1 MTPAEIRTLVH
12 RAIGRV
18 APEADL
24 SKVAGDVDIRD
35 ELDIDSM
42 DFVNFITE
50 LHQELSI
57 DIPERE
63 YSELST
69 VDGAVRY
76 LSRRLERQPV
86 ARA

>member
-1 MTPAEIRTLVH
+1 MTPVEIRTLVL

-24 SKVAGDVDIRD
+24 SKVPGNVDIRD

-42 DFVNFITE
+42 DFVNFVTE
-50 LHQELSI
+50 LHRELRI

-69 VDGAVRY
+69 VDAAVRY
-76 LSRRLERQPV
+76 LSRRLEAPPA

>member
-1 MTPAEIRTLVH
+1 MTPEIRSIVH
-12 RAIGRV
+12 RAIGQV

-24 SKVAGDVDIRD
+24 SKVRGDVDIRD

-42 DFVNFITE
+42 DFVNFVSALHRE
-50 LHQELSI
+50 LAI

-69 VDGAVRY
+69 VDGAIRY
-76 LSRRLERQPV
+76 LSRRV
-86 ARA
+86 G